1 MLQRELLYAA
11 MGTGAT
17 CLATVL
23 GAALWSP
30 GSPRFW
36 ISLGVG
42 GVLTALALV
51 IWRLRRRPA

>member
-11 MGTGAT
+11 IGTGCT

-36 ISLGVG
+36 ISLAVG
-42 GVLTALALV
+42 GGLTALALAL
-51 IWRLRRRPA
+51 WRLRRR